1 MWTIHGGCRMF
12 FCFSYLSDSTKLFQQ
27 CISIT
32 TTHKLCSQV
41 ASCNVF
47 LDIIP
52 KSHLTVHLFW
62 LCRITWPL
70 VETMDKVRHRQ
81 VVQSCDYLV
90 FEERSKTV
98 ASTVRRF
105 LFPILKQFGNVA
117 VRKHLLEQKVDLLTW
132 VVTVERKKRYLT
144 TVSVQS
150 ESEFLS
156 CSYF

>member
-1 MWTIHGGCRMF
+1 
-12 FCFSYLSDSTKLFQQ
+12 
-27 CISIT
+27 
-32 TTHKLCSQV
+32 
-41 ASCNVF
+41 
-47 LDIIP
+47 
-52 KSHLTVHLFW
+52 
-62 LCRITWPL
+62 
-70 VETMDKVRHRQ
+70 MDKVRHRQ

-132 VVTVERKKRYLT
+132 VVTVVRKKRYLT
-144 TVSVQS
+144 TVSVRS